1 MSFTL
6 SQINHQL
13 GGTLKGDGQ
22 ARVQAVRSLD
32 EAGPGDICVLWQSE
46 TSLAASDCGATCIV
60 TFENAGVEHEN
71 VIEVN
76 DPRLA
81 LTEILTMIHPA
92 EPVEFVIESG
102 ANIAADVV
110 CTEVFVASGAR
121 IAAGVE
127 LGRRVEIHNNAVI
140 GAGVKIGEGSIIHA
154 NATLCP
160 GVQIGR
166 RVVIHSNAVIGS
178 DGFGY
183 LSSDGKHRKIP
194 QVGTVVI
201 EDDVEIG
208 AGATIDRATL
218 SRTIIRRGTKIDNLV
233 QIAHNCDIGEDC
245 VIVAQ
250 AGIAGSTTIG
260 AGSIIGAQAGVADH
274 VVLGDRVRVGAK
286 SGVPDNLPEG
296 DWIGSPAL
304 PAVRARRALNLIGRL
319 PEMFEEL
326 RSLRKTCSAHEAGP
340 LKEKLGKTNETE
352 AE

>member
-22 ARVQAVRSLD
+22 ARVQTVRSLN
-32 EAGPGDICVLWQSE
+32 EAGPGDICVVWQAE
-46 TSLAASDCGATCIV
+46 ALRASAHCDATCII
-60 TFENAGVEHEN
+60 TFENAGIEHQN
-71 VIEVN
+71 LIEVA

-81 LTEILTMIHPA
+81 LAEILIMVHSIERMEFGI
-92 EPVEFVIESG
+92 EPG
-102 ANIAADVV
+102 ASIAADVV
-110 CTEVFVASGAR
+110 CNQVYVADGAR
-121 IAAGVE
+121 IATGAE
-127 LGRRVEIHNNAVI
+127 LGRRVEVHANAVI
-140 GAGVKIGEGSIIHA
+140 GAGVKVGEGSIIHA

-183 LSSDGKHRKIP
+183 QSSDGSHRKIP

-218 SRTIIRRGTKIDNLV
+218 SQTIIRRGTKIDNLV

-250 AGIAGSTTIG
+250 AGIAGSTTVG
-260 AGSIIGAQAGVADH
+260 AGSIVGAQAGISDH
-274 VVLGDRVRVGAK
+274 VVVGDGVRLGAK
-286 SGVPDNLPEG
+286 SGVADSISGG

-304 PAVRARRALNLIGRL
+304 PAERARRALNLIGRL
-319 PEMFEEL
+319 PEIYEEL
-326 RSLRKTCSAHEAGP
+326 RSLRKKCSAIE
-340 LKEKLGKTNETE
+340 EELGKTRETE

>member
-6 SQINHQL
+6 SQINDRL

-22 ARVQAVRSLD
+22 ARVQSVRSLD
-32 EAGPGDICVLWQSE
+32 EAGPGDICVVWQADA
-46 TSLAASDCGATCIV
+46 LHAASRCDATCIV
-60 TFENAGVEHEN
+60 TLENAGFEHEN
-71 VIEVN
+71 VIEVA

-81 LTEILTMIHPA
+81 LAEILILIHSIKRA
-92 EPVEFVIESG
+92 EFGVEPG
-102 ANIAADVV
+102 AHIAADVV
-110 CTEVFVASGAR
+110 CNEVYVAAGAR
-121 IAAGVE
+121 IATGVQ
-127 LGRRVEIHNNAVI
+127 LGRRVEVHANAVI
-140 GAGVKIGEGSIIHA
+140 GAGVKVGEGSIIHA

-160 GVQIGR
+160 GVQVGR

-183 LSSDGKHRKIP
+183 QSSDGSHRKIP

-208 AGATIDRATL
+208 AGTTIDRATL

-250 AGIAGSTTIG
+250 AGIAGSTTVG

-274 VVLGDRVRVGAK
+274 VVVGRRVRVGAK
-286 SGVPDNLPEG
+286 SGVADNIPEG

-319 PEMFEEL
+319 PEIYEEL
-326 RSLRKTCSAHEAGP
+326 RSLRKTCSALE
-340 LKEKLGKTNETE
+340 EKLDQAVMNDTE
-352 AE
+352 